1 MLALKE
7 WLPGLG
13 KKKVAFNETF
23 SSNKILNKTP
33 KDGREKEEFQHYR
46 MFRFF
51 TSSYQNKTFWLY
63 SNCY

>member
-33 KDGREKEEFQHYR
+33 KDGRGKR
-46 MFRFF
+46 GIS
-51 TSSYQNKTFWLY
+51 TLQNVLVFYIKLPEQDILALF
-63 SNCY
+63 